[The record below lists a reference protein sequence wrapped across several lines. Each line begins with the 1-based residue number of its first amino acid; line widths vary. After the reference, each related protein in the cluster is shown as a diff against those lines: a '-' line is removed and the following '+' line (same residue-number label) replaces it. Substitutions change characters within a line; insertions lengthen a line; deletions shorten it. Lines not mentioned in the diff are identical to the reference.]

1 MFVVHAFTGKNMST
15 QIDQLA
21 TELGELLLKHKG
33 LLATAESCTGGLL
46 SGAATAI
53 AGSSA
58 WFDQGWVTYS
68 NAAKQAQLGVT
79 PQALLQFGAVSEE
92 VARQMAVGVLN
103 MAPRATLALT
113 TTGIAGPGGG
123 SPGKPV
129 GLVWFGFAQR
139 RPSGVIVHAISKIF
153 EGDRKAV
160 REASVAFSLAT
171 GQMLLKET

>member
-1 MFVVHAFTGKNMST
+1 
-15 QIDQLA
+15 
-21 TELGELLLKHKG
+21 
-33 LLATAESCTGGLL
+33 
-46 SGAATAI
+46 
-53 AGSSA
+53 
-58 WFDQGWVTYS
+58 
-68 NAAKQAQLGVT
+68 
-79 PQALLQFGAVSEE
+79 
-92 VARQMAVGVLN
+92 MAVGVLN

-139 RPSGVIVHAISKIF
+139 RPSGVVVHAISKVF